1 MKLHNFIF
9 PAQQSS
15 QAEKWE
21 VRNFRQNKIWLIKSR
36 FVKISNLSQK
46 RDYVFGKV
54 CWIWDFWVYY
64 KTETHHWN
72 FAFAISSVLQI
83 QFHRKKK
90 LCDNFS
96 GRFTSFTCILYY
108 FLLTQD
114 PKASVTKAVCQW
126 QRLKRLVVLEKFG
139 FWKN

>member
-9 PAQQSS
+9 PAQQTS

-72 FAFAISSVLQI
+72 FAFTTSSVLQI
-83 QFHRKKK
+83 QFHRKDK
-90 LCDNFS
+90 LCVMIVLVDLPSECAFDIFVLFFYPFANDKE
-96 GRFTSFTCILYY
+96 
-108 FLLTQD
+108 LLFISSDSWKITMD
-114 PKASVTKAVCQW
+114 FN
-126 QRLKRLVVLEKFG
+126 RL
-139 FWKN
+139 